1 MVRHGHVHRESDSWF
16 TSSRRILCT
25 RNVLFL
31 DSRPTRIPTPLASY
45 RRPCRASLC
54 GLAVPHYVTVAATLS
69 PSHIRPTII
78 TTTTP
83 CHVPAQPVYLVNLGV
98 CKPVAWVRE
107 HIRHA
112 DVLSLVFAVLAE
124 ALAGNHHGHR
134 RLGDQVV
141 TERAK
146 QHTAMVSFMRFASTG
161 STYPFRALRPLE
173 PRMTSV
179 GSSMS
184 ICKNDLSACIP
195 KEKWPGLVSETYHF
209 GDHVLGALAVEDL
222 HHHPGLQAGL
232 LQ

>member
-1 MVRHGHVHRESDSWF
+1 
-16 TSSRRILCT
+16 
-25 RNVLFL
+25 VL
-31 DSRPTRIPTPLASY
+31 
-45 RRPCRASLC
+45 
-54 GLAVPHYVTVAATLS
+54 HYVAVAATLS

-78 TTTTP
+78 TTVTITTTTTP
-83 CHVPAQPVYLVNLGV
+83 RHIPAQPVYLVNLGIR
-98 CKPVAWVRE
+98 KPVAWARE

-146 QHTAMVSFMRFASTG
+146 QHTATVSFMRLALAR

-222 HHHPGLQAGL
+222 HYHPSLQAGL